1 MTETQPTT
9 GPTAETTTKLARLT
23 RANTLALAEAL
34 TRGYLPDTVD
44 VGTTVATFPGRP
56 GEALALLDH
65 ARGLLAADHGTRGH
79 PVASIPAVR
88 RKIIACAGLD
98 FADYHRTARR
108 LKGR

>member
-23 RANTLALAEAL
+23 RANTLALAEAV

-44 VGTTVATFPGRP
+44 VGTTVATFPGTP
-56 GEALALLDH
+56 GEALALLDI
-65 ARGLLAADHGTRGH
+65 ARQALARDHGTRGH

-88 RKIIACAGLD
+88 RRIIATDG
-98 FADYHRTARR
+98 FEYADYHRAAAR
-108 LKGR
+108 LKHH

>member
-23 RANTLALAEAL
+23 RANTLALA
-34 TRGYLPDTVD
+34 DTVD
-44 VGTTVATFPGRP
+44 VGTTVATFPGTP
-56 GEALALLDH
+56 GEALALLDI
-65 ARGLLAADHGTRGH
+65 ARQALARDHGTRGH

-88 RKIIACAGLD
+88 RRIIATDG
-98 FADYHRTARR
+98 FEYADYHRTARR